1 MPQNGAAAGC
11 CSPLLLCHWHSHTLW
26 VADSYA
32 FHRQSALELC
42 ARFVLYFEVHFHKLP
57 ALPTLNIKCLCA
69 ALDSLSGCCLSRLGS
84 SLGHRTLAF
93 HCLISLCSALCCLLC
108 SQCVAEMA
116 TQFSFPSPL
125 SASQQSPQL
134 FLALAWDAWVIIAWV
149 TVLCASLILIY
160 ICCCFQFN

>member
-1 MPQNGAAAGC
+1 MRLYTNSFDATKWGSC
-11 CSPLLLCHWHSHTLW
+11 RLLLCSPLTHSLW

-32 FHRQSALELC
+32 FHRQSALEFC

-93 HCLISLCSALCCLLC
+93 HCLISLCSALCLLC
-108 SQCVAEMA
+108 AQCVAEMA
-116 TQFSFPSPL
+116 TQFSFPPPL
-125 SASQQSPQL
+125 SASQQSLQL
-134 FLALAWDAWVIIAWV
+134 FLELA
-149 TVLCASLILIY
+149 
-160 ICCCFQFN
+160 